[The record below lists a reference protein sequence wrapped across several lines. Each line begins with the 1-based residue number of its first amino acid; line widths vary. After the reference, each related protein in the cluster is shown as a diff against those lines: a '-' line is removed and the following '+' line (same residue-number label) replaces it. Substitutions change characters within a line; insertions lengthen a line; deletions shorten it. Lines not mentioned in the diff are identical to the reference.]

1 MLGLKKYHLL
11 FWRCITVAATCAILY
26 LSLVPAPASN
36 GLGWDKAN
44 HAAAMACITLMCYN
58 AIRPAQR
65 AVVFAAGYALLLG
78 ILIEIL
84 QGCCTVRA
92 AEWGD
97 LGADVIGTA
106 LATVLVVSAK
116 LTKGRLS

>member
-1 MLGLKKYHLL
+1 MKKHLPQ
-11 FWRCITVAATCAILY
+11 FWRAATVAVTCAILY
-26 LSLVPAPASN
+26 LSLAPRPPSV

-44 HAAAMACITLMCYN
+44 HAAAMAAITFLAYL
-58 AIRPAQR
+58 ALRPASR

-78 ILIEIL
+78 ILIEVL
-84 QGCCTVRA
+84 QGLCTVTRT